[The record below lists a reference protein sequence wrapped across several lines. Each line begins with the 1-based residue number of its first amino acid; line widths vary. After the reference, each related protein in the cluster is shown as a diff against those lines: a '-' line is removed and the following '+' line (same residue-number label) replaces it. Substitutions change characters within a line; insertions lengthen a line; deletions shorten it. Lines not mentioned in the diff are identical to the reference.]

1 MSYTDQICNTLQQV
15 RVFKD
20 SAGSAVTSIDFS
32 KDGKFLVAASQ
43 DSGLRLYDAVETG
56 NLIKTLYAKKLG
68 ISHVRFTHA
77 NSAVLCASSN
87 RMDHTIRY
95 WSMHDNRYLRHFKGH
110 RQPVIGLH
118 VSPADDTFLS
128 ASADGTVRLWDVRS
142 DSCTGVLRLPLA
154 SARPNIAFDDKGL
167 VFAVTMNST
176 INLYST
182 KEYDKGPFS
191 VFRIPM
197 KCAFNARSMKFSS
210 DGKYLLLAGG
220 GDAMAAI
227 DSFTG
232 QAVEFRPSEP
242 FVDITD
248 ACMTPVF
255 SLVHPHGACDSSDQ
269 DCRYIVAG
277 TSENN
282 RENIAE
288 GGLRVW
294 KFAFDTCV
302 MVCKDIHQGPV
313 HCVECSP
320 THMLIATAC
329 SESLQNRC
337 DLDYSLH
344 SAENLNFW
352 MPATQQLRAN

>member
-1 MSYTDQICNTLQQV
+1 MSFTDQICNTLQQV

-68 ISHVRFTHA
+68 MSHVRFTHA

-248 ACMTPVF
+248 ACMTP
-255 SLVHPHGACDSSDQ
+255 

-294 KFAFDTCV
+294 KFAFDTDIQAAITNEV

-329 SESLQNRC
+329 K
-337 DLDYSLH
+337 
-344 SAENLNFW
+344 NLNFW